1 MDTKRE
7 VAQKPEEKEREDRE
21 DEQPT
26 VVVLREGDV
35 NEEEYQRF
43 LQQTKR
49 DASDT
54 SRTLPVL
61 YAFVHFLVCR
71 GSNVLYTVCSW

>member
-7 VAQKPEEKEREDRE
+7 VAQKPQEKEREDRE

-35 NEEEYQRF
+35 SEEEYQRF
-43 LQQTKR
+43 LQQTKK

-54 SRTLPVL
+54 SRTLPV
-61 YAFVHFLVCR
+61 F
-71 GSNVLYTVCSW
+71 